1 MNIQFTIP
9 SWYVLI
15 PLFLVLV
22 MYYGSKTFARGVYAV
37 PQFVVILSFIVYS
50 LAVIHLVFFPIDV
63 NIGQYANQTPWYKT
77 INFIPILTIDIKTF
91 VLNIVM
97 MIPLGIYLPL
107 LKSKFNRAASVVWF
121 TLWISLSLEAFQ
133 MIVRIV
139 LGSGRSTDIN
149 DLIANTI
156 GGAVGFLAYLILIKA
171 KPIRQLS
178 LCE

>member
-15 PLFLVLV
+15 PLFLVLF
-22 MYYGSKTFARGVYAV
+22 MHYGIRTFARRIHTV
-37 PQFVVILSFIVYS
+37 PQFMLILSFIVYS
-50 LAVIHLVFFPIDV
+50 LAVLHLVFFPIDV
-63 NIGQYANQTPWYKT
+63 NIGEYANRTPWYKT

-107 LKSKFNRAASVVWF
+107 LKSTFNRAASVVWC
-121 TLWISLSLEAFQ
+121 TLCISLFFEALQ
-133 MIVRIV
+133 MIVRIA

-149 DLIANTI
+149 DLIANTL
-156 GGAVGFLAYLILIKA
+156 GGAVGFLACKILIKA

-178 LCE
+178 L

>member
-15 PLFLVLV
+15 PLFLVLF
-22 MYYGSKTFARGVYAV
+22 MYYGIKTFSRSMYAV
-37 PQFVVILSFIVYS
+37 PQFVLILSFIVYN
-50 LAVIHLVFFPIDV
+50 LAVLHLVFFPIDV
-63 NIGQYANQTPWYKT
+63 NIGQFANQTPWYKT

-91 VLNIVM
+91 VLNVAM

-107 LKSKFNRAASVVWF
+107 LKSKFNRAAFVVWF
-121 TLWISLSLEAFQ
+121 TFCICLSFEALQ

-149 DLIANTI
+149 DLIANTL
-156 GGAVGFLAYLILIKA
+156 GGAVGFLAYKILIKA

-178 LCE
+178 LC

>member
-15 PLFLVLV
+15 PLFLVLF
-22 MYYGSKTFARGVYAV
+22 MHYGIKTLSRRIYAV
-37 PQFVVILSFIVYS
+37 PQFILIFSFIVYS
-50 LAVIHLVFFPIDV
+50 LAVIDLVFFPIDV

-107 LKSKFNRAASVVWF
+107 LKSKFNRAASVAWF
-121 TLWISLSLEAFQ
+121 ALWISLSFEVLQ
-133 MIVRIV
+133 MIVRIA

-156 GGAVGFLAYLILIKA
+156 GGAVGFLAYKILIKA
-171 KPIRQLS
+171 KPIRRLS
-178 LCE
+178 LCK